1 MADRKEASL
10 YWRIQELRNKLK
22 IVKSMEREREIVKK
36 MTKEEID
43 SMHSDYL
50 IMIAKEALEKK
61 NEQTSSHPNS

>member
-1 MADRKEASL
+1 MSDRKEASL

-50 IMIAKEALEKK
+50 IMIAKEALLRKL
-61 NEQTSSHPNS
+61 T